1 LGRVT
6 EIPAAI
12 WETLRAVEPPGS
24 AVLRLGGRPS
34 GFAAAWQ
41 TMRDASA
48 ILPGALVHGSPAR
61 GAVRAVFP
69 DPAAVPVEETL
80 RALAGRPHGFAAER
94 LAAELWPVADRR
106 LAGRALPDEVAASR
120 RVRATLMRRV
130 KDTYDP

>member
-1 LGRVT
+1 PAATTLLVMLGGNAAAVAAQRDAVASLGRAT
-6 EIPAAI
+6 EIPSAI

-80 RALAGRPHGFAAER
+80 RALA
-94 LAAELWPVADRR
+94 
-106 LAGRALPDEVAASR
+106 
-120 RVRATLMRRV
+120 
-130 KDTYDP
+130 